1 MAWFSLPD
9 CRWSLFMSVPRRSF
23 SLLFSVSVRPCSVTR
38 PSVFHLLGLI
48 SRRASPE
55 PRPSA
60 RPAVC
65 SFARPGAQSD
75 IKFYWPCCR
84 SAHSPPL
91 IHAPRSPPL
100 PAGLPLA
107 LSHFHPAG
115 IHRPSCLA
123 RSNLRLR
130 APARLFCVLLFRC
143 GAAICFT
150 DRPLSGAQ
158 ARIAPAWFPLSPA
171 SLSFPLVPSSECFRT
186 LVTFVFCYMCRPAR
200 FSTPRCSVYRPSCR
214 SFVFPLLV
222 LLSHAHS
229 VWFPA
234 PPAERSPAQ
243 PNTHLRA
250 PTVFASVCVLSGGGR
265 VRGSCALCAA
275 QPVSPTKA
283 SGRPRALGASPA
295 PTSACSRRQSWPAN
309 SSRASRGWCCSCSA
323 SPRRPPLKQASAS
336 WHRSEPGPT
345 TYTADRQQTL
355 SFARFPAHPAAFSPG
370 RAGPCAKSVPRTL
383 LAVAASFAV
392 PLAALVRQALSS
404 ARAATS
410 TAVPGVNRQSL
421 RSLPVEGASR

>member
-1 MAWFSLPD
+1 MARFSLSG

-23 SLLFSVSVRPCSVTR
+23 SVLFSVSVRPCSVTR

-75 IKFYWPCCR
+75 IQFHYPCYR
-84 SAHSPPL
+84 AAHFPPL

-130 APARLFCVLLFRC
+130 APARLFCVLLFQC

-158 ARIAPAWFPLSPA
+158 ARIASVWFPLSPA
-171 SLSFPLVPSSECFRT
+171 SLSFPLVPSSECSECFRT
-186 LVTFVFCYMCRPAR
+186 LVALVFCYICCPVR
-200 FSTPRCSVYRPSCR
+200 FSP
-214 SFVFPLLV
+214 
-222 LLSHAHS
+222 
-229 VWFPA
+229 
-234 PPAERSPAQ
+234 PPAVPS
-243 PNTHLRA
+243 
-250 PTVFASVCVLSGGGR
+250 TVHRVVLSFSSSSSFSVTPTPFGFR
-265 VRGSCALCAA
+265 PRQRSAALH
-275 QPVSPTKA
+275 SPTH
-283 SGRPRALGASPA
+283 
-295 PTSACSRRQSWPAN
+295 T
-309 SSRASRGWCCSCSA
+309 
-323 SPRRPPLKQASAS
+323 
-336 WHRSEPGPT
+336 
-345 TYTADRQQTL
+345 
-355 SFARFPAHPAAFSPG
+355 
-370 RAGPCAKSVPRTL
+370 
-383 LAVAASFAV
+383 
-392 PLAALVRQALSS
+392 
-404 ARAATS
+404 
-410 TAVPGVNRQSL
+410 
-421 RSLPVEGASR
+421 

>member
-1 MAWFSLPD
+1 MRPARPLSPPVSHSP
-9 CRWSLFMSVPRRSF
+9 CRTSILRAFTAPLASHVRTFASAPRRAYF
-23 SLLFSVSVRPCSVTR
+23 ACPCSGAAR
-38 PSVFHLLGLI
+38 PSVSQTAPFQEPKPASPLLGFRCRPLVCH
-48 SRRASPE
+48 SRLFRLPN
-55 PRPSA
+55 
-60 RPAVC
+60 V
-65 SFARPGAQSD
+65 FARSLL
-75 IKFYWPCCR
+75 WCVVT
-84 SAHSPPL
+84 S
-91 IHAPRSPPL
+91 
-100 PAGLPLA
+100 AGL
-107 LSHFHPAG
+107 S
-115 IHRPSCLA
+115 
-123 RSNLRLR
+123 
-130 APARLFCVLLFRC
+130 V
-143 GAAICFT
+143 
-150 DRPLSGAQ
+150 
-158 ARIAPAWFPLSPA
+158 
-171 SLSFPLVPSSECFRT
+171 SLP
-186 LVTFVFCYMCRPAR
+186 
-200 FSTPRCSVYRPSCR
+200 PRCSVYRPSCR

-222 LLSHAHS
+222 LLGHAHS

-265 VRGSCALCAA
+265 VRGSCTLCAA
-275 QPVSPTKA
+275 QSVSPTKA

-410 TAVPGVNRQSL
+410 TAVPGLNRQSL